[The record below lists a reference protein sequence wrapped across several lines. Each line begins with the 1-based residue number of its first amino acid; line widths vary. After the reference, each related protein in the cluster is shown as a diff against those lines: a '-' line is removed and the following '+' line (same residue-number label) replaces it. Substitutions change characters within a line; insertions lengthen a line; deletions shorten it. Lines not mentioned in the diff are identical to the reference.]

1 MPAVVAAMAQALD
14 FHRIS
19 ILPGETCDVR
29 RDEPRETIDIEAN
42 DGWVTRSV
50 FRYRKDLSMYTA

>member
-1 MPAVVAAMAQALD
+1 MPAVVAAMAQGLD

-19 ILPGETCDVR
+19 ILHEETCDVGP
-29 RDEPRETIDIEAN
+29 DELQGMSDIEAN

-50 FRYRKDLSMYTA
+50 FRYRSALFTYAA